1 MRLRND
7 TKVSLLANVPL
18 FERCSRR
25 DLAKIA
31 AIAHETDFP
40 AATAVVSEGDVG
52 SEMFIVLEGEVDVRR
67 GGRKLATLR
76 KGHFFGEIAL
86 ITGSVRT
93 ATVTTGTPLTAL
105 VLSRNDF
112 RKLLADSP
120 ALQFK
125 LLQEVAERLEQ
136 LTAGHAHQR
145 VLLRY

>member
-1 MRLRND
+1 MP
-7 TKVSLLANVPL
+7 LLANVPL
-18 FERCSRR
+18 FERCSRS

-40 AATAVVSEGDVG
+40 PATAVVSEGEVG

-76 KGHFFGEIAL
+76 KGDFFGEVAL
-86 ITGSVRT
+86 ITGSART
-93 ATVTTGTPLTAL
+93 ATVTTCTQLRAL
-105 VLSRNDF
+105 VIGRNDF
-112 RKLLADSP
+112 RKLLYDSP

-145 VLLRY
+145 ILLRY